1 MIVDKNRVGL
11 MHCIW
16 SASVPMATS
25 ATDVGQQRPQ
35 MSHPRK
41 LASFEGEVVQK
52 VVIQR
57 REIGRDSMVFLIP
70 IRSLN

>member
-1 MIVDKNRVGL
+1 
-11 MHCIW
+11 
-16 SASVPMATS
+16 MATS

-70 IRSLN
+70 KRSLN